1 MTNLYDKSKT
11 TFLLTCRY
19 IPQLETMKKGCLILL
34 FPLISFSQSL
44 NLEKIHI
51 KQISKNDSI
60 EIMKVMKFQE
70 DAWNKGDISSFMQG
84 YIQSDELVFSGK
96 SGPVY
101 GWDNTKDRYYKSYPD
116 LETMGNLKFN
126 VSKIKQVS
134 SEIAYLIGEY
144 YLKRSSGD
152 SNGHFTLFWKK
163 VNDQWLIISDHTSA
177 VK

>member
-1 MTNLYDKSKT
+1 
-11 TFLLTCRY
+11 
-19 IPQLETMKKGCLILL
+19 MKKLIILLL
-34 FPLISFSQSL
+34 FPVISISQSL
-44 NLEKIHI
+44 SLENKNI

-70 DAWNKGDISSFMQG
+70 VAWNKGDITSFMKG
-84 YIQSDELVFSGK
+84 YIQSHELVFSGK

-101 GWDNTKDRYYKSYPD
+101 GWDNTRDRYYKSYPN
-116 LETMGNLKFN
+116 LESMGSLKFT

-134 SEIAYLIGEY
+134 SDIAYLIGEY
-144 YLKRSSGD
+144 YLKRFPED

-163 VNDQWLIISDHTSA
+163 VNGQWLIISDHTSA

>member
-1 MTNLYDKSKT
+1 
-11 TFLLTCRY
+11 
-19 IPQLETMKKGCLILL
+19 
-34 FPLISFSQSL
+34 
-44 NLEKIHI
+44 
-51 KQISKNDSI
+51 
-60 EIMKVMKFQE
+60 MKVMKFQE

-101 GWDNTKDRYYKSYPD
+101 GWDNTKDRYYKSYPN
-116 LETMGNLKFN
+116 LEIMGNLKFN

>member
-1 MTNLYDKSKT
+1 
-11 TFLLTCRY
+11 
-19 IPQLETMKKGCLILL
+19 MKKLIILL
-34 FPLISFSQSL
+34 LLPVISISQSL
-44 NLEKIHI
+44 SIENIHI

-70 DAWNKGDISSFMQG
+70 VAWNKGDITSFMKG

-101 GWDNTKDRYYKSYPD
+101 GWDNTRDRYYKSYPN
-116 LETMGNLKFN
+116 LESMGSLKFT
-126 VSKIKQVS
+126 VSKINQVS
-134 SEIAYLIGEY
+134 SDIAYLIGEY
-144 YLKRSSGD
+144 YLKRFPED

-163 VNDQWLIISDHTSA
+163 VNGQWLIISDHTSA